1 MSVEAPQPPAPPHP
15 SQRKTRKETQRLQMK
30 PTTEHADLS
39 PIPSPSPTHGRRAR
53 RLREEIALLVLL
65 VAAGYVGR
73 LVATAYVRAGR
84 ADFLNE
90 LVFGDTKWSD
100 GFTDS
105 KFSSVRVGLSSA
117 EVQGILGEPVL
128 RHTAS
133 SGEDVWHYAYGNR
146 RDKSGVWADCD
157 YTERVVLFADG
168 KVSSIRRS
176 FYFD

>member
-1 MSVEAPQPPAPPHP
+1 MNPTAEQAEHTDPATKPQ
-15 SQRKTRKETQRLQMK
+15 S
-30 PTTEHADLS
+30 
-39 PIPSPSPTHGRRAR
+39 GRRTR
-53 RLREEIALLVLL
+53 RVHEVITLLVLL
-65 VAAGYVGR
+65 VASGYVGR
-73 LVATAYVRAGR
+73 LAGTAYVHAGK

-90 LVFGDTKWSD
+90 MVFGNTKWSD

-105 KFSSVRVGLSSA
+105 KFSSVRVGMSSA
-117 EVQGILGEPVL
+117 EVQAILGEPVL

>member
-1 MSVEAPQPPAPPHP
+1 MD
-15 SQRKTRKETQRLQMK
+15 
-30 PTTEHADLS
+30 PTSEHAEHAE
-39 PIPSPSPTHGRRAR
+39 PATKPPPSTTHGRRAR
-53 RLREEIALLVLL
+53 RLRAEIVLLVLL
-65 VAAGYVGR
+65 MVVGYVVGT
-73 LVATAYVRAGR
+73 AASAYVRAGR

-105 KFSSVRVGLSSA
+105 KFSSVRVGMSSA
-117 EVQGILGEPVL
+117 EVQTILGEPVL

-146 RDKSGVWADCD
+146 HDKSGVWADCD
-157 YTERVVLFADG
+157 YTERAVLFADG